1 LNVVSATGPA
11 TGQVRIRLLAPDD
24 ARSQFDCGDIELD
37 RFFQR
42 YAGQNQFRH
51 HIGSTYVAVL
61 DGNIAGFV
69 TVSPG
74 ELTADTV
81 AAALKK
87 KLPAYPIPVLR
98 IARLAVDT
106 RFQGR
111 GIGRF
116 MLRAMFELALEL
128 RDRVGC
134 AGVVV
139 DAKADAASFYQR
151 LGFMPLSA
159 GRGTLA
165 VRPEPLPMFLPIKL
179 IEKARAG
186 REG

>member
-1 LNVVSATGPA
+1 MTVAGTDQPQG
-11 TGQVRIRLLAPDD
+11 GEVRIRLLAPEDD
-24 ARSQFDCGDIELD
+24 RSQFACGDIELD

-51 HIGSTYVAVL
+51 HIGSTYVAAA
-61 DGNIAGFV
+61 GERIAGFV

-74 ELTADTV
+74 ELTAETI

-87 KLPAYPIPVLR
+87 KVPAYPIPILR

-106 RFQGR
+106 RFQR
-111 GIGRF
+111 QGIGKL

-128 RDRVGC
+128 RERVGC

-139 DAKADAASFYQR
+139 DAKPDAVSFHQR

-159 GRGTLA
+159 VRGTLA
-165 VRPEPLPMFLPIKL
+165 ARPEPLPMFLPVKL
-179 IEKARAG
+179 IEKARAASK
-186 REG
+186 

>member
-1 LNVVSATGPA
+1 MADAAGLAKGE
-11 TGQVRIRLLAPDD
+11 VRIRLLEADSE
-24 ARSQFDCGDIELD
+24 RSQFACGDIELD

-51 HIGSTYVAVL
+51 HIGSTYVAIL
-61 DGNIAGFV
+61 DGSIAGFV

-74 ELTADTV
+74 EMTADTII
-81 AAALKK
+81 AALKK
-87 KLPAYPIPVLR
+87 KLPAYPIPILR
-98 IARLAVDT
+98 IARLAVNT

-111 GIGRF
+111 GIGKL
-116 MLRAMFELALEL
+116 MLRAMFELALDL

-139 DAKADAASFYQR
+139 DAIANAASFYHR

-165 VRPEPLPMFLPIKL
+165 ARPEPLPMFLPVKL

-186 REG
+186 HD